1 MTDQEQFDQDVNR
14 VGKRILAIAGGVG
27 IVAALVMSVIALQN
41 AGGGHTTTMM
51 MRGAAAAPSAP
62 RMATVAID
70 HVTRGC
76 HTLDINGGGPGSPHA
91 TIRLAVGGTIRLQN
105 NDVMPHQLV
114 LKSGPSATIIGAN
127 MNHMGAK
134 GRLTFATPG
143 TYSFTTKAGEDYIK
157 GVKTLGPDNTIRL
170 KVVVA

>member
-14 VGKRILAIAGGVG
+14 VGKRILVIAGGVG
-27 IVAALVMSVIALQN
+27 IVAALVMSTVALQN
-41 AGGGHTTTMM
+41 AGGNHTTTMM

-62 RMATVAID
+62 RMASVAID

-76 HTLDINGGGPGSPHA
+76 HVLDVNGAGPGSPRA
-91 TIRLAVGGTIRLQN
+91 TIRLAAGGTLRLQD

-114 LKSGPSATIIGAN
+114 LRSGPAATIVGAD
-127 MNHMGAK
+127 MSHMGAK
-134 GRLTFATPG
+134 STVNFATPG

-170 KVVVA
+170 KVVVV